1 MVDIGDSKSP
11 GRMPLRVQVPSQVP
25 HNPII
30 LIVGLIIQRVQAFT
44 FFKKIISIYI
54 EKS

>member
-25 HNPII
+25 CNPSTFRGII
-30 LIVGLIIQRVQAFT
+30 KKLI
-44 FFKKIISIYI
+44 
-54 EKS
+54 E